1 MLRLAIDCDKT
12 LCDGPP
18 LCLRAGAAE
27 ALVAFKTAGHHLTLH
42 SARSTPDGAAPV
54 LEDEAGRFWQYGEVP
69 ARTRFQWGLFEEM
82 RAFLKSVGIWEL
94 FDDVW
99 TSPGKPLVD
108 IFVEDLSVL
117 PDWAVLKRQF
127 GGTING

>member
-18 LCLRAGAAE
+18 LRLRAGAAE
-27 ALVAFKTAGHHLTLH
+27 ALRAFKSVGHHLTLH
-42 SARSTPDGAAPV
+42 SARCTPDGAAPF

-82 RAFLKSVGIWEL
+82 RAFLKSAGIWEL

-99 TSPGKPLVD
+99 VSPGKPLVD
-108 IFVEDLSVL
+108 FFVEDLAVL
-117 PDWAVLKRQF
+117 PDWAILKRQF
-127 GGTING
+127 GGTNG

>member
-1 MLRLAIDCDKT
+1 MLRLGIDFDKT
-12 LCDGPP
+12 LAEGPP
-18 LCLRAGAAE
+18 LRLRPGAAE
-27 ALVAFKTAGHHLTLH
+27 AMRAFKSAGHHLTLH
-42 SARSTPDGAAPV
+42 SARCTPDGAAPF

-69 ARTRFQWGLFEEM
+69 GRTRFQWDLFDEM

-108 IFVEDLSVL
+108 VFVEDLSVL

-127 GGTING
+127 GQEVAR

>member
-1 MLRLAIDCDKT
+1 MDFDKT
-12 LCDGPP
+12 LVEGRP
-18 LCLRAGAAE
+18 LRLRSGADE
-27 ALVAFKTAGHHLTLH
+27 AMRAFKAVGHHLTLH
-42 SARSTPDGAAPV
+42 SARSTPDGAAPF

-82 RAFLKSVGIWEL
+82 RAFLKAVGIWEL

-108 IFVEDLSVL
+108 FFVEDLAVL
-117 PDWAVLKRQF
+117 PDWVILKRQF
-127 GGTING
+127 GGTTHG